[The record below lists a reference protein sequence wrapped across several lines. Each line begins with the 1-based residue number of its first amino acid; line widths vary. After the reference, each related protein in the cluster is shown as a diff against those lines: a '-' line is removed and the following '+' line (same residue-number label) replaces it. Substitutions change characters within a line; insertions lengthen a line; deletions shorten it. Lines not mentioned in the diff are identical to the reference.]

1 MRKNLPVTEQERT
14 FPAEQKLIS
23 STDLKGK
30 IIHCNDAFVDIS
42 GYSRDEL
49 IGQPHNLVRHPD
61 MPVEAFTSMWADLKS
76 GRPWMGLVKNRCKN
90 GDYYWVSAYVTPV
103 IAGGSVV
110 GFESVRTSPDRAMV
124 KRAEAVY
131 RDLREGT
138 LQRKQALRNATN
150 YLVLPILAMMV
161 VAVGYALHGIDGA
174 IEGAGLSA
182 IGAMAF
188 LLSRYRKQ
196 IGQLSAQAS
205 AHFNDSLAAK
215 VYHNRSDE
223 TGRIAMA
230 LTSQEA
236 RLDTI
241 LTRIQ
246 DAASAMSEKTRE
258 GLSKSLNAHAQIEKQ
273 QEESQ
278 RIALSMREVSSVI
291 DATTKN
297 IRETAVNSLQVQDL
311 AKSGSVLATSTH
323 DAIENLNSITEKV
336 TETVRVIET
345 ETSRISNAAGVIE
358 DIAEQTNLLALNAAI
373 ESARAGEQGR
383 GFAVVADE
391 VRTLAQKTQTTT
403 SDIHSVIQD
412 LSGSV
417 SAAVSMAAGGS
428 ESASDGLAKVNEMEV
443 MLKSISAAVD
453 DIARVSDTMAESAS
467 RQADITNDMTNQV
480 ATVTDLAAG
489 SLDQSSEAA
498 DAMKHIGEQATGL
511 RDLVQRFR

>member
-1 MRKNLPVTEQERT
+1 
-14 FPAEQKLIS
+14 
-23 STDLKGK
+23 
-30 IIHCNDAFVDIS
+30 
-42 GYSRDEL
+42 
-49 IGQPHNLVRHPD
+49 
-61 MPVEAFTSMWADLKS
+61 
-76 GRPWMGLVKNRCKN
+76 
-90 GDYYWVSAYVTPV
+90 
-103 IAGGSVV
+103 
-110 GFESVRTSPDRAMV
+110 
-124 KRAEAVY
+124 
-131 RDLREGT
+131 
-138 LQRKQALRNATN
+138 
-150 YLVLPILAMMV
+150 
-161 VAVGYALHGIDGA
+161 
-174 IEGAGLSA
+174 
-182 IGAMAF
+182 
-188 LLSRYRKQ
+188 
-196 IGQLSAQAS
+196 
-205 AHFNDSLAAK
+205 
-215 VYHNRSDE
+215 
-223 TGRIAMA
+223 
-230 LTSQEA
+230 
-236 RLDTI
+236 
-241 LTRIQ
+241 
-246 DAASAMSEKTRE
+246 
-258 GLSKSLNAHAQIEKQ
+258 
-273 QEESQ
+273 
-278 RIALSMREVSSVI
+278 
-291 DATTKN
+291 
-297 IRETAVNSLQVQDL
+297 
-311 AKSGSVLATSTH
+311 STH

-467 RQADITNDMTNQV
+467 RQAEITNDMTNQV

>member
-1 MRKNLPVTEQERT
+1 
-14 FPAEQKLIS
+14 
-23 STDLKGK
+23 
-30 IIHCNDAFVDIS
+30 
-42 GYSRDEL
+42 
-49 IGQPHNLVRHPD
+49 
-61 MPVEAFTSMWADLKS
+61 
-76 GRPWMGLVKNRCKN
+76 
-90 GDYYWVSAYVTPV
+90 
-103 IAGGSVV
+103 
-110 GFESVRTSPDRAMV
+110 
-124 KRAEAVY
+124 
-131 RDLREGT
+131 
-138 LQRKQALRNATN
+138 
-150 YLVLPILAMMV
+150 
-161 VAVGYALHGIDGA
+161 
-174 IEGAGLSA
+174 
-182 IGAMAF
+182 
-188 LLSRYRKQ
+188 
-196 IGQLSAQAS
+196 
-205 AHFNDSLAAK
+205 
-215 VYHNRSDE
+215 
-223 TGRIAMA
+223 
-230 LTSQEA
+230 
-236 RLDTI
+236 
-241 LTRIQ
+241 
-246 DAASAMSEKTRE
+246 
-258 GLSKSLNAHAQIEKQ
+258 AQIEKQ

-278 RIALSMREVSSVI
+278 RIAFSMREVSSVI

-467 RQADITNDMTNQV
+467 RQAEITNDMTNQV
-480 ATVTDLAAG
+480 TTVTDLAAG

-511 RDLVQRFR
+511 RDL